1 MAGCD
6 IPTAD
11 DASQI
16 ASHPRSY
23 ALILSRHV
31 SSTWL
36 NKRLQSRL
44 HYNGTNCKIQTHNCR
59 G

>member
-1 MAGCD
+1 MAGYD

-16 ASHPRSY
+16 ASHPCSY
-23 ALILSRHV
+23 ALILSHV
-31 SSTWL
+31 SSRL

-44 HYNGTNCKIQTHNCR
+44 HYNGTNCKTQTHNCR